1 MTTTAT
7 PTATAKLVR
16 TSGHVSV
23 VRTQEPGQLPVW
35 SIHVRGERPIYV
47 ALTLAD
53 ANRVAD
59 HWSTVPA
66 VAAVAPENYAR

>member
-1 MTTTAT
+1 MPTTTT

-35 SIHVRGERPIYV
+35 SIHLRGESPIYV
-47 ALTLAD
+47 ALSLRDAD
-53 ANRVAD
+53 RVAD
-59 HWSTVPA
+59 HWIDVLA
-66 VAAVAPENYAR
+66 NNARGIVGTR

>member
-1 MTTTAT
+1 MNTNTAA

-16 TSGHVSV
+16 TSGHVAV

-35 SIHVRGERPIYV
+35 TIHVRGERPIYV

-59 HWSTVPA
+59 HWTGVTA
-66 VAAVAPENYAR
+66 